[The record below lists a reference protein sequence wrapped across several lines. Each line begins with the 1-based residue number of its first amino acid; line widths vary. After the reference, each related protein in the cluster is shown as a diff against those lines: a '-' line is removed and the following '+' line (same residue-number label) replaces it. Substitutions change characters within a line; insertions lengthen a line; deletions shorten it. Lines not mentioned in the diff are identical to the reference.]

1 MMPLFQEGLD
11 KVLAED
17 PDRIYPPMDPP
28 AAVINVPDGLVGSQ
42 GQAIFELSG
51 TLSYA
56 SPYVLRA
63 DVEAR
68 ARAQLQADGD
78 ALPAGTTLLPETIG
92 VDLGP
97 ATLNGLAVSV
107 QVSVRADAAPDVDTE
122 QLRELA
128 AGKTPDE
135 VTTALEDLGDVTVR
149 LWPDW
154 VDRVPRLEWRIEIEL
169 AAPEGASPGPS
180 AAPSG

>member
-1 MMPLFQEGLD
+1 
-11 KVLAED
+11 
-17 PDRIYPPMDPP
+17 
-28 AAVINVPDGLVGSQ
+28 
-42 GQAIFELSG
+42 
-51 TLSYA
+51 
-56 SPYVLRA
+56 VLRA